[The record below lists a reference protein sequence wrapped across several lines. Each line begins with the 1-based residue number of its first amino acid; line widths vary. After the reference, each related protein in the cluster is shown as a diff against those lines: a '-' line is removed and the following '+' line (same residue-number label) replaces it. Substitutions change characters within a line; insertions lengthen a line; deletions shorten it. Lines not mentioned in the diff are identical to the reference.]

1 MNFFTSLSPP
11 SLRQSVLLAP
21 SHAAVPRTHG
31 KARQNSSE
39 HRRLLKEAQRLRGRI
54 YLADGAIEQH
64 QLTESGRHV
73 QAADQRSFHLL
84 SLNDEGRVVACTRYL
99 AHANTIEFG
108 RLNLAQSP
116 LTANGRSRPLLEG
129 AVGRELVRARNLGYG
144 YVEMGGWAITEELRG
159 TTEAVRMVVTIYAL
173 ARILGGAL
181 GISTVTKRHA
191 SSSILRRLGGAPLTA
206 GAEEL
211 SPYYDPGY
219 NCEMEILRFDSDCPS
234 KNYESAVRRCQDAL
248 THIPFL
254 APEPADLGVAMQGHL
269 IASAT
274 A

>member
-1 MNFFTSLSPP
+1 MNLFTSSRPP
-11 SLRQSVLLAP
+11 SLRRSVLLAP
-21 SHAAVPRTHG
+21 SHAAAPRAHG

-39 HRRLLKEAQRLRGRI
+39 HRRLLEEAQRLRGRI
-54 YLADGAIEQH
+54 YLADGAIDQH

-73 QAADQRSFHLL
+73 QPADQRSFHLL
-84 SLNDEGRVVACTRYL
+84 SLNSEDRVVACTRYL
-99 AHANTIEFG
+99 PHANTIEFDG
-108 RLNLAQSP
+108 LSLAQSP
-116 LTANGRSRPLLEG
+116 LTANGRSRPLLER
-129 AVGRELVRARNLGYG
+129 AVDRELVRARNLGYG

-181 GISTVTKRHA
+181 GISTATKRHA

-211 SPYYDPGY
+211 SPYYDPSY

-248 THIPFL
+248 AHIPFL
-254 APEPADLGVAMQGHL
+254 APEPADHSLAIQGAL
-269 IASAT
+269 AASAI

>member
-1 MNFFTSLSPP
+1 MNFTSSKLP

-21 SHAAVPRTHG
+21 SHTAAPRTHG
-31 KARQNSSE
+31 RARQNSSE
-39 HRRLLKEAQRLRGRI
+39 HRRLLAEAQRLRGRI
-54 YLADGAIEQH
+54 YLADGAIDAH
-64 QLTESGRHV
+64 QLTENGLHV

-84 SLNDEGRVVACTRYL
+84 SLNSEGRVVACTRYL
-99 AHANTIEFG
+99 PHANTIEFG
-108 RLNLAQSP
+108 RLTLAQSP
-116 LTANGRSRPLLEG
+116 LTTNGRSRPLLER

-144 YVEMGGWAITEELRG
+144 YVEMGGWALTEELRG
-159 TTEAVRMVVTIYAL
+159 STEAVRMVVAIYAL

-191 SSSILRRLGGAPLTA
+191 SASILRRLGGAPLSA

-211 SPYYDPGY
+211 SPYYDPNY

-234 KNYESAVRRCQDAL
+234 KNYESAVRRSQDAL
-248 THIPFL
+248 AHIPFL
-254 APEPADLGVAMQGHL
+254 APEPADLNVAMHGQL
-269 IASAT
+269 IARAT

>member
-1 MNFFTSLSPP
+1 MSLFTSSRSP

-21 SHAAVPRTHG
+21 SHTAATRTYG
-31 KARQNSSE
+31 RVRQNSSE
-39 HRRLLKEAQRLRGRI
+39 HRRLLEEAQRLRGRI
-54 YLADGAIEQH
+54 YVADGAIEPH

-84 SLNDEGRVVACTRYL
+84 SLNSEGRVVACTRYL
-99 AHANTIEFG
+99 SHANTIEFG

-116 LTANGRSRPLLEG
+116 LTANARSRPRLER

-144 YVEMGGWAITEELRG
+144 YVEMGGWALTEELRG

-206 GAEEL
+206 GADEL
-211 SPYYDPGY
+211 SPYYDPTY

-248 THIPFL
+248 AHIPFL
-254 APEPADLGVAMQGHL
+254 APEPADILVPMRSPVV
-269 IASAT
+269 ASAS

>member
-1 MNFFTSLSPP
+1 MNLFTSSRLP
-11 SLRQSVLLAP
+11 SLRQTVLLAP
-21 SHAAVPRTHG
+21 SHTAARRTHG
-31 KARQNSSE
+31 KGRHNSSE
-39 HRRLLKEAQRLRGRI
+39 HRRLLEEAQRLRGRI
-54 YLADGAIEQH
+54 YLADGAIDPH

-84 SLNDEGRVVACTRYL
+84 SLNSEGRVVACTRYL
-99 AHANTIEFG
+99 PHANTVEFG
-108 RLNLAQSP
+108 RLNVAQSP
-116 LTANGRSRPLLEG
+116 LTTNGRSRPLLER
-129 AVGRELVRARNLGYG
+129 AVDRELVRARYLGYG
-144 YVEMGGWAITEELRG
+144 YVEVGGWAITEELRG

-173 ARILGGAL
+173 ARVLGGAL

-211 SPYYDPGY
+211 SPYYDPSY

-234 KNYESAVRRCQDAL
+234 RNYESAVRRCQDAL
-248 THIPFL
+248 VHIPL
-254 APEPADLGVAMQGHL
+254 IAPEPTDLSVAMQSRL
-269 IASAT
+269 TANAT